1 MIEVENLRKAYGP
14 VNAVDGV
21 SFCVEEGEIF
31 GLLGPNGAG
40 KTTTLSC
47 MACLLDPDDGE
58 ILVGGRSVR
67 REPDAVKALL
77 GAVPQ
82 EIALYE
88 ELTVAENLRIFGSLY
103 GLRGRALQ
111 ERAAWALGFA
121 LLEEFAGRR
130 CGELS
135 GGMKRRLNMAAALL
149 HEPAVVLADEPTV
162 GVDPQSR
169 NHIFDCIRALAGT
182 GKTVVYTTHY
192 MEEVERLCGRAAII
206 DHGRIIAV
214 DTIDGLLDLAAN
226 SHRLRLRL
234 SAAPNSLEEGLRETF
249 RLRDLRH
256 EGDSWRLAF
265 PGPIPVAKVATW
277 LEGQGVR
284 ITDIATERPTLE
296 DVFLKLTGRRLR
308 DQ

>member
-1 MIEVENLRKAYGP
+1 MITVKDLRKTYGP
-14 VNAVDGV
+14 VKAVDGV
-21 SFCVEEGEIF
+21 SFEVSKGEIF

-47 MACLLDPDDGE
+47 MACLLDPDEGE
-58 ILVGGRSVR
+58 ILVGDRSVR

-82 EIALYE
+82 EIALYD
-88 ELTVAENLRIFGSLY
+88 ELTVAENLGIFGSLY
-103 GLRGRALQ
+103 GLSGRTLQ
-111 ERAAWALGFA
+111 ERVSRALGFA

-130 CGELS
+130 CAELS
-135 GGMKRRLNMAAALL
+135 GGMKRRLNMAASLL
-149 HEPAVVLADEPTV
+149 HDPAVVLADEPTV

-169 NHIFDCIRALAGT
+169 NHIFDCIRALAGS

-206 DHGRIIAV
+206 DHGRIIAM
-214 DTIDGLLDLAAN
+214 DAIEGLLDLAAD
-226 SHRLRLRL
+226 SRRLRLRL
-234 SAAPNSLEEGLRETF
+234 TAAPDSLEEGLRETF
-249 RLRDLRH
+249 RLRDIRH
-256 EGDSWRLAF
+256 EGEAWHLAF
-265 PGPIPVAKVATW
+265 PGPIPVAEVATW
-277 LEGQGVR
+277 LEGRGVK